1 MSRYINL
8 VKIHIIVES
17 KTRVFHAN
25 HQRSLILKYTEKNL
39 MINMENRHL
48 HPSIRNPYLQKRI
61 SKQGIQSIYNSNPSF
76 DLLQTKLKEFSNK
89 KSISPLKS
97 RVDQNSP
104 KRVSGIQQQISK
116 IGTLNFTL
124 PSKQMRIGSFSDTLQ
139 FNGSI
144 SEDRRIYPV
153 RLETEV
159 QEKLA
164 FSQKP
169 ITNMIPLHEIMNMR
183 NKLENAQLNVNQ
195 ISSAY
200 TSEMVKLASVINSQL
215 KKKSK

>member
-8 VKIHIIVES
+8 QDKSVPCKPLEEFDIKIYRE
-17 KTRVFHAN
+17 KLN
-25 HQRSLILKYTEKNL
+25 DKYGKSPLASQHTQPISPKKNNK
-39 MINMENRHL
+39 I
-48 HPSIRNPYLQKRI
+48 
-61 SKQGIQSIYNSNPSF
+61 GNPSF

-89 KSISPLKS
+89 KSTSPLKS
-97 RVDQNSP
+97 RIDQSSP
-104 KRVSGIQQQISK
+104 NRATGIQQQISK

-124 PSKQMRIGSFSDTLQ
+124 PSKQMRIGSVYNIQQ
-139 FNGSI
+139 FNGPI
-144 SEDRRIYPV
+144 SEDRKVNPIRF
-153 RLETEV
+153 ETEI
-159 QEKLA
+159 QEKQT

>member
-8 VKIHIIVES
+8 QDKSVPCKPLEEFDIKIYREKLNDKYGKSPLASQHTQPISPKKNS
-17 KTRVFHAN
+17 K
-25 HQRSLILKYTEKNL
+25 I
-39 MINMENRHL
+39 
-48 HPSIRNPYLQKRI
+48 
-61 SKQGIQSIYNSNPSF
+61 GNPSF

-89 KSISPLKS
+89 KSISPLKQK
-97 RVDQNSP
+97 VDQNSP

-124 PSKQMRIGSFSDTLQ
+124 PSKQMRIGSFSDTQQ

-153 RLETEV
+153 RFETEV